1 MGNLGPS
8 EPTVLELSRDTIA
21 PTAQWLEPEITEFD
35 GTFNLVIS
43 LRHDDSLIQD
53 AVVEFLADEISCL
66 PVTTVGEGEITFEYI
81 GCAPGSMSWKL
92 AAFSLID
99 GAGNSGPTSDSV
111 LEITLVASVPTPE
124 PTPATPEPAPEVAP
138 RQPALQIPSQ
148 LAPELPD
155 EIQSPIEAPEFI
167 DQEIVEEI
175 LEFVES
181 EEVIPI
187 EKESPPKAV
196 ATASTRSSEA
206 VSSPIASKPPLVTPE
221 PEPQELESEAT
232 VTNDEEDLLDQTEMP
247 TQSTYVA
254 ELASGDQKPAGPDS
268 VARISPWLVVGAI
281 AAVLAFIGYRKMM
294 VR

>member
-1 MGNLGPS
+1 
-8 EPTVLELSRDTIA
+8 
-21 PTAQWLEPEITEFD
+21 
-35 GTFNLVIS
+35 
-43 LRHDDSLIQD
+43 
-53 AVVEFLADEISCL
+53 
-66 PVTTVGEGEITFEYI
+66 
-81 GCAPGSMSWKL
+81 MSWKL

-124 PTPATPEPAPEVAP
+124 PTPAAPAPAPEVAP

-148 LAPELPD
+148 LAPGLPD

-221 PEPQELESEAT
+221 PEPQGLESEAT
-232 VTNDEEDLLDQTEMP
+232 VTNDEEDLLDQTEIP

>member
-1 MGNLGPS
+1 
-8 EPTVLELSRDTIA
+8 
-21 PTAQWLEPEITEFD
+21 
-35 GTFNLVIS
+35 
-43 LRHDDSLIQD
+43 
-53 AVVEFLADEISCL
+53 
-66 PVTTVGEGEITFEYI
+66 
-81 GCAPGSMSWKL
+81 
-92 AAFSLID
+92 
-99 GAGNSGPTSDSV
+99 AGNSGPTSDSV
-111 LEITLVASVPTPE
+111 LEITLVAAVPIPEPTPE
-124 PTPATPEPAPEVAP
+124 PIPATPEPAPEVAP

-148 LAPELPD
+148 LAPGLPD

-221 PEPQELESEAT
+221 PEPKELESEAT
-232 VTNDEEDLLDQTEMP
+232 VTNDEEDLLDQTEIP

-268 VARISPWLVVGAI
+268 VARISPWLASGAV
-281 AAVLAFIGYRKMM
+281 AAVLAFIVYRKMM